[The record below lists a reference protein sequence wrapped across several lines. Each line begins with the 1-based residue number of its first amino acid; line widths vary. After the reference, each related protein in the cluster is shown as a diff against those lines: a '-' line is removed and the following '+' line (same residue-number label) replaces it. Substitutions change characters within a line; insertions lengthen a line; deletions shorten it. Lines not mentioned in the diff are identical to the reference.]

1 MREAGVEWVRS
12 RAAAP
17 RRRLGIGGASA
28 LAGGTLLLLSWVY
41 VWMEQRGSLLSSE
54 NLQFAV
60 EFLRELVGR
69 GAEKPAY
76 LDPESWRRALRLS
89 YETLAMS
96 VLAAGFAAIGTLI
109 TVIPAARTAAD
120 GTLTLSRGWL
130 PRLVFLA
137 LRGAYVVS
145 RSVPELLWAMLI
157 VFVFTPGILPG
168 ALALGLHNFG
178 ILGKLCAEVVEDL
191 DVRPARAVRACG
203 ASTPQMLLY
212 AVLPS
217 VLPQFL
223 TYLFYR
229 WEVIIRTT
237 IVVGFVSAGGLGR
250 QFRLSMSWFHLT
262 DVGLLL
268 LCYLALVFL
277 VELIANGL
285 RKLAR

>member
-1 MREAGVEWVRS
+1 MSEASLTRERRK
-12 RAAAP
+12 RAAT
-17 RRRLGIGGASA
+17 RLRLGFGGASA
-28 LAGGTLLLLSWVY
+28 LTGGALLLFSWIY
-41 VWMEQRGSLLSSE
+41 VALEQRGSPLSPES
-54 NLQFAV
+54 LQYAA
-60 EFLRELVGR
+60 EFLWELLGR
-69 GAEKPAY
+69 GSERPAY
-76 LDPESWRRALRLS
+76 LDPESWRRALHLS
-89 YETLAMS
+89 YETLLMS
-96 VLAAGFAAIGTLI
+96 ILAAGFAGIGGLL

-120 GTLTLSRGWL
+120 GTLTLLGGWL
-130 PRLVFLA
+130 SRLAYWA

-191 DVRPARAVRACG
+191 DVRPARAIRACG

-262 DVGLLL
+262 DVALLL

-277 VELIANGL
+277 VELMASGL
-285 RKLAR
+285 RRLAR